1 MSAQLLDLTSVGNA
15 LSEIE
20 SENEDRSLTYD
31 ELRARLTAADFTSER
46 ILREALARSEIPNP
60 SKGLMKRLANDLK
73 VFKCCSCTFFG
84 EDLID
89 LNRHLNDRNHSY
101 GQKQYR
107 KDRRALMR
115 RIKDRLER
123 KGLPHDFIPAV
134 DVNNEADLTRE
145 EKNCWKDLDG
155 DDRLTAAETATYQ
168 GLVHVGVCLLFVPYR
183 IRRSAAATAA
193 PSPNADA

>member
-1 MSAQLLDLTSVGNA
+1 MSAPPLDLTSVGNA

-20 SENEDRSLTYD
+20 SENEGRALTYD
-31 ELRARLTAADFTSER
+31 ELIARLTAAHFFSEGN
-46 ILREALARSEIPNP
+46 LREVLAKLGFPNP
-60 SKGLMKRLANDLK
+60 SKRLMKRLAKDLK
-73 VFKCCSCTFFG
+73 VFKCYRCAFFG

-89 LNRHLNDRNHSY
+89 LHRHLKDLNHSF

-115 RIKDRLER
+115 RIKDRLKG

-134 DVNNEADLTRE
+134 DANNEADLTPE
-145 EKNCWKDLDG
+145 EKNCWKNLVG

-168 GLVHVGVCLLFVPYR
+168 GLVHVAVCLCFVPYR
-183 IRRSAAATAA
+183 IRRGTVATAA
-193 PSPNADA
+193 PSPNAGA